1 MVLVGCIV
9 KVFFSSLWRRILVLY
24 FFRDFWNLVGSRKIK
39 LWRGELILV
48 LVLIK
53 IYREGRVFNDFDLG
67 G

>member
-9 KVFFSSLWRRILVLY
+9 KVFFSSFWRRILVLY